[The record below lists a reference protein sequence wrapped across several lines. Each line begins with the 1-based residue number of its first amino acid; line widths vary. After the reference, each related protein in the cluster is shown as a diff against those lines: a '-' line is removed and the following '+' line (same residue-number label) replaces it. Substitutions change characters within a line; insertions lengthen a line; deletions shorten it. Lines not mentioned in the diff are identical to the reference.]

1 MLRALDPSTT
11 LEGGFD
17 FNVDVAARA
26 PPEQVLRQLGGT
38 FDVATY
44 PRGLQPRALNL
55 WGVGLVN
62 GLLRQLDPDSRSSI
76 DCAVTS
82 FDVERGVARSRGFF
96 VDATRV
102 RIVGE
107 VEVDLVTRALSGRI
121 DPRSKV
127 PQLFAV
133 APTMLLGGTVEDP
146 RVSTAPQNIVTL
158 PLRFAATL
166 GGLLGDW
173 RSGTGRADT
182 GPAACREA
190 FQLLQTESR

>member
-1 MLRALDPSTT
+1 
-11 LEGGFD
+11 
-17 FNVDVAARA
+17 
-26 PPEQVLRQLGGT
+26 
-38 FDVATY
+38 
-44 PRGLQPRALNL
+44 
-55 WGVGLVN
+55 
-62 GLLRQLDPDSRSSI
+62 
-76 DCAVTS
+76 
-82 FDVERGVARSRGFF
+82 VARSRGFF

-190 FQLLQTESR
+190 FELLLQTGSK